1 MDSGRALDDYTERRL
16 SPLSP
21 RKSPQQYPTLHI
33 STLLT
38 AVFRVNDIPGPVFY
52 SSSKIVTVL
61 VPYAVANATAVK
73 VKVVY
78 NGKSSEESTLP
89 VVTAA
94 PGLFSADSGGSGA
107 GVILNADYSLNSEE
121 NPAEP
126 GGVVVLYGR
135 GGGVVQA
142 AVSEGTMT
150 MAATPLVSE
159 TSVTVNG
166 EPAEV
171 LYAGNAGGA
180 CGGRGSGKYQ
190 APEDRVGDGTGG
202 SGYCGY
208 FESGDR
214 DRGGRV
220 VMAARIQ
227 QWNRR

>member
-21 RKSPQQYPTLHI
+21 RKSPQQHPTLHT

-171 LYAGNAGGA
+171 LYAGNAGGLVA
-180 CGGRGSGKYQ
+180 GVVQVNIRLPKTVSGMVPVVVTTAGISSQ
-190 APEDRVGDGTGG
+190 ATVTVAVG
-202 SGYCGY
+202 
-208 FESGDR
+208 
-214 DRGGRV
+214 
-220 VMAARIQ
+220 
-227 QWNRR
+227 

>member
-1 MDSGRALDDYTERRL
+1 M
-16 SPLSP
+16 
-21 RKSPQQYPTLHI
+21 
-33 STLLT
+33 
-38 AVFRVNDIPGPVFY
+38 FY

-78 NGKSSEESTLP
+78 NGKFSEESTLP

-94 PGLFSADSGGSGA
+94 PGLFSADSSGSGA
-107 GVILNADYSLNSEE
+107 GAILNADYPLNSEE
-121 NPAEP
+121 NPVEP
-126 GGVVVLYGR
+126 GGVVFLYGT

-171 LYAGNAGGA
+171 LYAGNAGGLVA
-180 CGGRGSGKYQ
+180 GVVQVNIRLPKTVSGMVPVVVTSAGVSSQ
-190 APEDRVGDGTGG
+190 ATVTVAVR
-202 SGYCGY
+202 
-208 FESGDR
+208 
-214 DRGGRV
+214 
-220 VMAARIQ
+220 
-227 QWNRR
+227 